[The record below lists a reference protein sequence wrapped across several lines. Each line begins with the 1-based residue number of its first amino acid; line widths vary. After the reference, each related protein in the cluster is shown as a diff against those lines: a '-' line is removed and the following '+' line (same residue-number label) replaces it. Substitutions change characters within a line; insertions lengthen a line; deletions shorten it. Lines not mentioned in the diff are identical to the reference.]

1 VRFGVSRL
9 EEGMDVS
16 HVNGNIEVRLAQ
28 LANADI
34 EASHHNGGLA
44 LNVPN
49 VTMQERLNRS
59 YTRARFGAG
68 GTPVQISH
76 VNGNVRFESES
87 GAGVAATNTV
97 TTVVSAC
104 ALPPPPPAPPAPPAP

>member
-1 VRFGVSRL
+1 VKLGVSRL
-9 EEGMDVS
+9 EEGMEVS
-16 HVNGNIEVRLAQ
+16 HVNGNIEVRLSQ
-28 LANADI
+28 LLNADV
-34 EASHHNGGLA
+34 EASHHNGALS

-68 GTPVQISH
+68 GAPVQINH
-76 VNGNVRFESES
+76 VNGNVRFEADAAAAAVSNAVTVIAP
-87 GAGVAATNTV
+87 AG
-97 TTVVSAC
+97 